1 MNDNKED
8 GNYRTDCGSALPSCV
23 LAEIKFSLLQH
34 CRWSMLYIERAIG
47 VRRDKCNAPST
58 RDYNFSSVS
67 TNVTNSFTYD
77 VPNLFDNTH
86 LLLQCYL

>member
-34 CRWSMLYIERAIG
+34 CRWSMLYIGRAIG
-47 VRRDKCNAPST
+47 VRRDKCNTPST
-58 RDYNFSSVS
+58 PVNILYTSDCSATIHISKTRKSQANKK
-67 TNVTNSFTYD
+67 NSLHIY
-77 VPNLFDNTH
+77 
-86 LLLQCYL
+86 